1 MLIPD
6 GSQMEFHELRDNVPQ
21 AEEFNSACHV
31 SVDGDVA
38 VSVGHWEFYR
48 TTIRKM
54 RWDASTD
61 DPAPRWTARPQL
73 RGTSASPLL
82 YFDEVACC
90 AVVEHDG
97 WTYVFSGMR
106 GEKAPVTL
114 RVGASHLPVS
124 EMFRVETPRYDAYTT
139 IFYDRISVG
148 KHWPDEPW
156 MGPYFLVAG
165 VDPTGSFS
173 LVASRDDLRV
183 ASSRKT

>member
-1 MLIPD
+1 M
-6 GSQMEFHELRDNVPQ
+6 SCAKMSSRLRSSIRPATSSLTAMSPCRWDIGRFIVRRSEKYGGMPR
-21 AEEFNSACHV
+21 
-31 SVDGDVA
+31 
-38 VSVGHWEFYR
+38 R
-48 TTIRKM
+48 TTRL
-54 RWDASTD
+54 
-61 DPAPRWTARPQL
+61 PAGRHARSYAAP
-73 RGTSASPLL
+73 APLL
-82 YFDEVACC
+82 YFDDVACC
-90 AVVEHDG
+90 AVIEHDG

-124 EMFRVETPRYDAYTT
+124 EMFRVEAPRYDAYTT

-173 LVASRDDLRV
+173 LVVSCDDLRA